1 MSVNL
6 NIIDRYKT
14 QLDQGEWAWFI
25 PYSIG
30 ANRSATTPTQ
40 TLPQYTI
47 STMVILPPCHHS
59 GLVLWHLII
68 LQGIIFFSTIH
79 LLIQTFHGGLL
90 LQPSYKPNH
99 HSCPTP
105 SHQTLG
111 AWLLHLFYQ
120 ENYSTNTTQS
130 FFINMANNILSI
142 GALLLLLF
150 FDSRY
155 YFQRCSGSFEVLSL
169 SKMGTDDT
177 DR

>member
-1 MSVNL
+1 MYVIHIDRRLPGGQSSHAMSVNL
-6 NIIDRYKT
+6 NIINRYKR

-25 PYSIG
+25 PYSMG

-68 LQGIIFFSTIH
+68 LQGINFFSTIH

-111 AWLLHLFYQ
+111 A
-120 ENYSTNTTQS
+120 
-130 FFINMANNILSI
+130 
-142 GALLLLLF
+142 
-150 FDSRY
+150 
-155 YFQRCSGSFEVLSL
+155 
-169 SKMGTDDT
+169 
-177 DR
+177 